1 MPVPFSFST
10 QRPTSEADAAFLEDA
25 AVLGDLD
32 VQQQPNGSPFEA
44 KPPTSNAAKAP
55 TPFALRPHGVFQ
67 PANFSIQAHVQPAP
81 QSPSPTTR
89 EIQAV
94 SLTPTTHLFQPV
106 NLSAAPDVVTTD
118 HELTVYI
125 EQLRNDLFSAAT
137 NISALSDRLERL
149 ESRPATSAAF
159 QTELATLR
167 SDIERW
173 ITHHLEAAV
182 EQSMRRIWERS
193 HAASSLL

>member
-10 QRPTSEADAAFLEDA
+10 QRPTSEADAAPSEA
-25 AVLGDLD
+25 VVVLGDQD
-32 VQQQPNGSPFEA
+32 GFEQQNGNPFEA
-44 KPPTSNAAKAP
+44 KAPTSNAAKAP
-55 TPFALRPHGVFQ
+55 TPFAVRPQGVFQ
-67 PANFSIQAHVQPAP
+67 AANFSVNAEVQPAP
-81 QSPSPTTR
+81 QSLPPSTR

-94 SLTPTTHLFQPV
+94 SHAPTTHLFQAV
-106 NLSAAPDVVTTD
+106 NMSAAPDAS
-118 HELTVYI
+118 HEMTAHI

-159 QTELATLR
+159 HTELATLR

-193 HAASSLL
+193 HAASS

>member
-10 QRPTSEADAAFLEDA
+10 QRPTSEAESAFSGA
-25 AVLGDLD
+25 VAVLSDQD
-32 VQQQPNGSPFEA
+32 VPQQQNGSLFEV
-44 KPPTSNAAKAP
+44 KPPNSQAAKAP
-55 TPFALRPHGVFQ
+55 TPFAVRPQGVFQ
-67 PANFSIQAHVQPAP
+67 PASFSIPADVQPTP
-81 QSPSPTTR
+81 PSLPPTTR

-94 SLTPTTHLFQPV
+94 SHAPTTHLFQPV
-106 NLSAAPDVVTTD
+106 NMSDVPDATTSGHEVTA
-118 HELTVYI
+118 HI

-137 NISALSDRLERL
+137 NISAISDRLERL

-193 HAASSLL
+193 HAASS